1 MYYYGGGAAVSLAT
15 SVGAVSAPATGGT
28 SDECRSGD
36 EDGGAISNAVGSC
49 GGTGWWYERGE
60 TRGSGTRIALVSD
73 RPRRGRPFTTGVE
86 PGSFGGVLPGARAI
100 EAIVVGGVDEAMI
113 LEDTAGESD
122 GVLSAEEGGDDEGEE
137 DDEDEDTVSSS
148 GTCTMVTGRDTS
160 GARNTTSVKV
170 RSRRRRKQRGCFHFV
185 GPNGEQ

>member
-1 MYYYGGGAAVSLAT
+1 MSLAAC
-15 SVGAVSAPATGGT
+15 VGAVSPATADT
-28 SDECRSGD
+28 SEECRSGD
-36 EDGGAISNAVGSC
+36 VDGGAISKAVGSC

-73 RPRRGRPFTTGVE
+73 RPRRGRPFTPGVE

-113 LEDTAGESD
+113 LEVTAGELD

-137 DDEDEDTVSSS
+137 DEEEEEDTASSS
-148 GTCTMVTGRDTS
+148 GTCTIVTGRDTS